1 MQRYAAAVDI
11 QPSFS
16 TWQPWAQRR
25 THQRLQLPGIYAI
38 AVSDDEL
45 TGRPFDWAPHIV
57 YFGMTN
63 SLGGLA
69 QRLKQ
74 FDSAINGGPGHG
86 GAMRFLPLYPAGSG
100 TLLHRLYVAVW
111 PFDCDVRSIEPDD
124 LLKMGEVLYA
134 EFYCFAEFT
143 KRFKRLPQF
152 NDKKASP
159 KYKAP

>member
-1 MQRYAAAVDI
+1 MNLQHAFSIWRPWVD
-11 QPSFS
+11 
-16 TWQPWAQRR
+16 RR
-25 THQRLQLPGIYAI
+25 THERLKLPGIYAI
-38 AVSDDEL
+38 AISDENL
-45 TGRPFDWAPHIV
+45 SGQPFDWAPHIV

-86 GAMRFLPLYPAGSG
+86 GAMRFLPQYPAGSD

-111 PFDCDVRSIEPDD
+111 PFDCDVRSIEPAN

-134 EFYCFAEFT
+134 EFYCFAEFS
-143 KRFKRLPQF
+143 KRFSRLPQF

-159 KYKAP
+159 KIKLPSATKGGG